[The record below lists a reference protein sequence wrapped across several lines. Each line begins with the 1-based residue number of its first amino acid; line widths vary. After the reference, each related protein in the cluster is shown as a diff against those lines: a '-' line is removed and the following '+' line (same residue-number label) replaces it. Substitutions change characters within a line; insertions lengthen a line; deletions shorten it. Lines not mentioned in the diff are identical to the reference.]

1 MPLLLIHGE
10 FLNVV
15 KGRNQ
20 LAQQT
25 ASCAIRSI
33 AANLPCSDHLSACKP
48 GPSVTGEVQTKIKR
62 VTNLISLHPVSM
74 CSQLARGGHPAS
86 AESTKHVCIHEYIFL
101 FSISDVIRWRYH
113 VSMTGLTVVGP

>member
-1 MPLLLIHGE
+1 MPLLLIHDE

-25 ASCAIRSI
+25 ASCAIRFI

-62 VTNLISLHPVSM
+62 VTNPISLHRYPCVRSWRVVVTRQALKAQSTYVSM
-74 CSQLARGGHPAS
+74 N
-86 AESTKHVCIHEYIFL
+86 TF
-101 FSISDVIRWRYH
+101 FSR
-113 VSMTGLTVVGP
+113 